1 MSANVFND
9 PVGWK
14 KRGRHVPH
22 AVGFVPSSWQ
32 MCFRVLMSLGLRATT
47 PPKDAGGGRKTVVV
61 VDRDTGEAR
70 GERSC
75 FWNGKKWEV
84 TK

>member
-1 MSANVFND
+1 MSATVFND
-9 PVGWK
+9 PEGWK

-32 MCFRVLMSLGLRATT
+32 MCFRTLISLGLRAID
-47 PPKDAGGGRKTVVV
+47 PPRDAGGGKKRVTVVG
-61 VDRDTGEAR
+61 RDDGLPR
-70 GERSC
+70 GERVC